1 MTNEMLY
8 VAKIVKS
15 TSADGPGLRN
25 SLYVSGCPLRCDG
38 CHNEAWWNKESGEL
52 KTVKE
57 VYDELTQDDFNIS
70 ILGGEPMMQYE
81 GVLAL
86 CKAIK
91 ANTGKDIWMW
101 TGYPLE
107 HIKLYYPEI
116 LWHINVI
123 VDGPF
128 IKAMAKPNLK
138 WRGSTNQRVIAL
150 I

>member
-1 MTNEMLY
+1 
-8 VAKIVKS
+8 
-15 TSADGPGLRN
+15 
-25 SLYVSGCPLRCDG
+25 
-38 CHNEAWWNKESGEL
+38 
-52 KTVKE
+52 
-57 VYDELTQDDFNIS
+57 
-70 ILGGEPMMQYE
+70 MQYE
-81 GVLAL
+81 GILSL

-107 HIKLYYPEI
+107 HVKLYYPDI
-116 LWHINVI
+116 LRYINVI

-138 WRGSTNQRVIAL
+138 WKGSTNQRVIAL